1 MRNFHSAFS
10 ASRGDK
16 KVSTN
21 ELDPE
26 AFVMLVLVMAIVVIV
41 VVIVCRRI
49 KVKKKEIGFV
59 FVLFRAFH
67 RIFVTVVHA
76 YVNPSNDVT
85 R

>member
-1 MRNFHSAFS
+1 
-10 ASRGDK
+10 
-16 KVSTN
+16 
-21 ELDPE
+21 
-26 AFVMLVLVMAIVVIV
+26 MLVLVMAIVVIV
-41 VVIVCRRI
+41 VVIVCRSI

-59 FVLFRAFH
+59 FVLFH